1 MFFAATFAESD
12 VHTWMEVGDMSRYV
26 GYCTFF
32 FLDLDNWEIREQ
44 GIYDQAITAFEAV
57 LKHQKTNPHAL
68 QNLAQLHAHTGNI
81 TKVSLSV

>member
-1 MFFAATFAESD
+1 MCTRGWKSATCRGTLDTAL
-12 VHTWMEVGDMSRYV
+12 
-26 GYCTFF
+26 FF
-32 FLDLDNWEIREQ
+32 FLDLNNWEIREQ